1 MDDLLQS
8 DQGTY
13 QGFEVDEHADVE
25 QDAEMEMEPIESNA
39 YFPGVGAAT
48 GETPLFG
55 VSHVQYSPPGEVTAM
70 QVTNN
75 ILVLAVSSGDKN
87 SGVPRVVLI
96 DLMRADEVM
105 TVDIPRPIADKQQRQ
120 KQEIKINAL
129 FPDPSGRHLLATLST
144 GETYYLSIAAVLS
157 SGTSS
162 TPSSSQ
168 VAAAKPRL
176 LKLRHS
182 VTSVAY
188 PPRTSSSGTTECL
201 LGSPTGTIS
210 TLILP
215 PGQAQDDLLST
226 LTLKSVPGLGG
237 SKSVSG
243 GAGDKVEKEHHLLC
257 TLPGPAS
264 PITGLAYGYLKSP
277 SSGGAKEAREKRGWV
292 VATTPERKYE
302 FFSAPLS
309 GTTGVV
315 VGGKNGWG
323 EEMCK
328 RYFRDP
334 STIQFQEIPVS
345 DGHEIDPGGVGMLN
359 SWTTSTATASKT
371 TQGKGKDG
379 KSGASGMVLKV
390 EAAAWLTS
398 AGIYYSPIP
407 TSLPAS
413 PLQGETGTKNE
424 SSNGKIFMAPSLLG
438 LRDTKQQQ
446 QQQQQQMT
454 GGAARTGEQVLA
466 IVLTEWHVLVLRRE
480 RVSAYSRATEELV
493 WDERIP
499 LSYGEQVAGITADPI
514 NHTFWIYSNRTLY
527 EVVPHE
533 EDRSVWRARLECGDF
548 EGALK
553 YAKNAKQRDLV
564 KSRQAD
570 AFFDAQKYLQ
580 AAQTYAECSRS
591 FEFVA
596 LRFVDADEKDGLRVY
611 LAERLAR
618 LDKHELTQRMMIATW
633 LTEIYLS
640 KCNTLED
647 VIAAEAATS
656 DVESLRTELM
666 LTEEDLRNFMTT
678 YKNNLDRKVIYDLIQ
693 SHGRTEVYLF
703 FAGLLEDD
711 SIVIDHWVTEEKWLQ
726 AIDVLSRQEDV
737 ELYYRFAPILMRHK
751 PRETVDAWLRQQ
763 ALDPRRLIPALLVD
777 QQPRSDIISGSQ
789 ATRYLSTI
797 IHRGNTDS
805 TVHNLLINFLATSQ
819 DPDDT
824 PLLRYLASSG
834 DDPLQEAPYYDLD
847 YALRIC
853 KQRNQIQPC
862 VYIYSKMGLYECSV
876 DLALEK
882 GDLELA
888 KTNADKPEEDDE
900 LRAKLWLKIAKYVV
914 EERKDV
920 KGAIQLLEESPFLKI
935 EDILPY
941 FPPFTS
947 LDSIKNEVCGALE
960 SYSVRID
967 SLRQEMQ
974 DATDSANQIKEDIK
988 NLENRFVTVD
998 RDEACSRCGKMLL
1011 IRQFYV
1017 FPCQHVFHADCLIAL
1032 AKDYLPSATLRRI
1045 IYLQN
1050 EIIRLSKP
1058 FKQALAPTPRGLLST
1073 TNNASSSND
1082 TISITSRVDPPTQ
1095 ENLLLGGPKRLL
1107 AAGDRLRELIVPDV
1121 LASAISVIG
1130 SGGAS
1135 SDGMSSKKKGLT
1147 AVDPRDQNKVEK
1159 LRGELDD
1166 LVAAGCPLC
1175 EGSVTTIDKPF
1186 VTARDDDGSWEI

>member
-8 DQGTY
+8 EQGTF
-13 QGFEVDEHADVE
+13 QGFEVDEHLDNE
-25 QDAEMEMEPIESNA
+25 QEAETEMEPIESNA
-39 YFPGVGAAT
+39 YFPGVGAAP
-48 GETPLFG
+48 GDSPLFG

-70 QVTNN
+70 KVTNN
-75 ILVLAVSSGDKN
+75 ILVLGVSSPSFSVDKA
-87 SGVPRVVLI
+87 SGMPRIVLI
-96 DLMRADEVM
+96 DLMHADEVM
-105 TVDIPRPIADKQQRQ
+105 TVDIPRLVVDKQQQRQ

-144 GETYYLSIAAVLS
+144 GETYHLSITVVLS
-157 SGTSS
+157 SPSTSTMS
-162 TPSSSQ
+162 ANAS
-168 VAAAKPRL
+168 AAAKPRL
-176 LKLRHS
+176 LRLRHA
-182 VTSVAY
+182 VTSVAF
-188 PPRTSSSGTTECL
+188 PPRTSSSGTIECL

-210 TLILP
+210 TLTLP

-226 LTLKSVPGLGG
+226 LTLKSVPGLG
-237 SKSVSG
+237 SKSAG
-243 GAGDKVEKEHHLLC
+243 GAGGDKVEKEHHLLC
-257 TLPGPAS
+257 TLPGSAS
-264 PITGLAYGYLKSP
+264 PVTGLAYGYLKSP
-277 SSGGAKEAREKRGWV
+277 PLAGGKEAREKKGWI

-302 FFSAPLS
+302 LLSAPLS
-309 GTTGVV
+309 GTGVV

-345 DGHEIDPGGVGMLN
+345 DDQEKDEGGLGML
-359 SWTTSTATASKT
+359 STWTTSTTTTSKM
-371 TQGKGKDG
+371 TQGKGRDA
-379 KSGASGMVLKV
+379 KSGGSGLVLKV
-390 EAAAWLTS
+390 EAVAWLTS
-398 AGIYYSPIP
+398 AGIYYSPVP
-407 TSLPAS
+407 AALPAS
-413 PLQGETGTKNE
+413 PSQSATGTKNE
-424 SSNGKIFMAPSLLG
+424 SSNVNIFIAPSLLS
-438 LRDTKQQQ
+438 LRDTTQQQ
-446 QQQQQQMT
+446 QHT
-454 GGAARTGEQVLA
+454 SAGAGRKAEGHVLA
-466 IVLTEWHVLVLRRE
+466 IVLTEWHVLVLRKD
-480 RVSAYSRATEELV
+480 RVTAYSRMTEELV

-499 LSYGEQVAGITADPI
+499 LSHGEQVVGITADPI

-527 EVVPHE
+527 EVVPHD

-548 EGALK
+548 DGALK

-570 AFFDAQKYLQ
+570 AFFDSQKFLQ
-580 AAQTYAECSRS
+580 AARTYAECSRS

-618 LDKHELTQRMMIATW
+618 LEKHELTQRMMIATW
-633 LTEIYLS
+633 LIEIYLS

-656 DVESLRTELM
+656 DVDSLRTELM

-726 AIDVLSRQEDV
+726 AIDILSRQEDV

-751 PRETVDAWLRQQ
+751 PKETVEAWLRQQ

-777 QQPRSDIISGSQ
+777 QQPRPDILPGSQ

-797 IHRGNTDS
+797 IHRGNTDP
-805 TVHNLLINFLATSQ
+805 TIHNLLINFLATSQ

-824 PLLRYLASSG
+824 PLLKYLGSSV

-853 KQRNQIQPC
+853 KQRNRIQPC
-862 VYIYSKMGLYECSV
+862 VFIYSKMGLYDCSV

-888 KTNADKPEEDDE
+888 KVNADKPDDDDE

-920 KGAIQLLEESPFLKI
+920 KGAIQLLEESPLLKI

-967 SLRQEMQ
+967 HLRQEMQ
-974 DATDSANQIKEDIK
+974 GATDSANQIKEDIK

-1058 FKQALAPTPRGLLST
+1058 LKQAQSSGPRGLLST
-1073 TNNASSSND
+1073 TSNASNSND

-1130 SGGAS
+1130 SGGAP
-1135 SDGMSSKKKGLT
+1135 SDSTSSKKKGL
-1147 AVDPRDQNKVEK
+1147 AAADPRDQNKVEK